1 MVQDFFK
8 GGIDS
13 NTVVQCLKCLSES
26 KALCDEWMKVVGTLS
41 GDEEIAAS
49 VILLQR
55 VTSMFILYYNFTTQR
70 VAGSPQQ
77 YKNQLLWALFY
88 KYYINIQLH

>member
-55 VTSMFILYYNFTTQR
+55 VTSMFIK
-70 VAGSPQQ
+70 SKQQ
-77 YKNQLLWALFY
+77 
-88 KYYINIQLH
+88 IIREQLHLTPPKQSKSLRQTLSAGKK